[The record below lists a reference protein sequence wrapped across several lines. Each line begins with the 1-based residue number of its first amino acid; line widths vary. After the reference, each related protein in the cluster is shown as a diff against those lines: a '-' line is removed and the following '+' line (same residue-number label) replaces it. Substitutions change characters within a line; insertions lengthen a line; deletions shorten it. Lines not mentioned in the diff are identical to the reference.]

1 MRQADGTLLY
11 LHGDHLGSTSLV
23 TKADGTIHS
32 DQGYRAYGRY
42 RRGGALP
49 TDHRFTGQKLDP
61 TGLYYY
67 NARYYD
73 PEIGQFIS
81 PDPLVPDP
89 SHLFAYNRYMY
100 VAGNPMRLTDSSG
113 HFWETVADVVSVGY
127 DVYDIYQNGL
137 TWSSGGALVVDVAGA
152 AIPFVPSAG
161 TCVRWCDDAWQYG
174 SKAVGWVGDKA
185 DEGWQAAKNLVG
197 MGDEAA
203 ETAADIGKAADN
215 IPCPVN
221 SFSAETLVMTPSGA
235 KPIAELV
242 KGDLMLAYE
251 GGVAKRIGI
260 KQNRCCASNIAQ
272 HLFTQLI
279 SSLWRCWLGQSGSK
293 FFPCRRIKR
302 RVNQLVQLGQGT
314 AMQLVAHGGGY
325 IAYPAV
331 ETLYNMTGKRSDT
344 PHFTTH
350 APTLSAAKAPLVQ
363 PAIGQWLKIRTWWAS
378 SDIWAVLAIAQCRSV

>member
-1 MRQADGTLLY
+1 MRQRDALLY
-11 LHGDHLGSTSLV
+11 LHGDHLSSTVLETSDAGVV
-23 TKADGTIHS
+23 TTDER
-32 DQGYRAYGRY
+32 YYAYGRQ
-42 RRGGALP
+42 RDTGAVV
-49 TDHRFTGQKLDP
+49 TDHRFTGQKLDA

-81 PDPLVPDP
+81 PDPFVPDP

-174 SKAVGWVGDKA
+174 NKAAGWVGDKA
-185 DEGWQAAKNLVG
+185 DEGVEAAKNLLG

-203 ETAADIGKAADN
+203 SAAKVGADCLT
-215 IPCPVN
+215 PN
-221 SFSAETLVMTPSGA
+221 SFSAETLVMTPSGL

-242 KGDLMLAYE
+242 EGELVLAYNE
-251 GGVAKRIGI
+251 ATGEIG
-260 KQNRCCASNIAQ
+260 
-272 HLFTQLI
+272 
-279 SSLWRCWLGQSGSK
+279 
-293 FFPCRRIKR
+293 
-302 RVNQLVQLGQGT
+302 
-314 AMQLVAHGGGY
+314 
-325 IAYPAV
+325 AYPIV
-331 ETLYNMTGKRSDT
+331 DIISHVDPEIVFLTIDGETLE
-344 PHFTTH
+344 TTAEH
-350 APTLSAAKAPLVQ
+350 PFYKLESAPPALSEVERWLAVGQTEGRWTDAIEFEVGDRIWKADGTNGIVQ
-363 PAIGQWLKIRTWWAS
+363 VVTV
-378 SDIWAVLAIAQCRSV
+378 VLAERRMYNLTCAFTPIRVDHRDYELFGLLP